1 MVSGKIYGKVDE
13 LYMNHYG
20 NMLKVIGVGSLDYG
34 FVEKNSELI
43 YLGPATLLYGGV
55 AQPIQNPLNKRI
67 SALEKRL
74 ERTKIK
80 SEKWVQ

>member
-1 MVSGKIYGKVDE
+1 MVLRKIYGKVDE

-55 AQPIQNPLNKRI
+55 AQSIQNRLNKRI
-67 SALEKRL
+67 SALEKKL